1 MVCWGWCGE
10 VTYFFIFVMQ
20 GRPVLTIVHGCTKN
34 NCKRSRLSSA
44 PASAT
49 KSLSSVA
56 SSSASY
62 ASSASS
68 PETVAASIASAVA
81 TPALFACPNP
91 QCHKVDSG
99 LNLSLFLTCFII

>member
-1 MVCWGWCGE
+1 MVCWGWNGE
-10 VTYFFIFVMQ
+10 VTYFFIFLMQ

-49 KSLSSVA
+49 KFLSSVA
-56 SSSASY
+56 SSS

-68 PETVAASIASAVA
+68 PETVAAPIASAVA

-99 LNLSLFLTCFII
+99 LNMSLFLTCFVI